1 MTQRCAV
8 TQMKRIF
15 ARTKRIGGGRK
26 DLGPSPPLLSQPPFF
41 ACGPRAAF
49 STLPLAASIRLEMR
63 DVFEIVP
70 GEIEIRRTFVGLRR
84 AVALCCDVN
93 G

>member
-1 MTQRCAV
+1 MTQRAV

-15 ARTKRIGGGRK
+15 ARTKKGGGR
-26 DLGPSPPLLSQPPFF
+26 GRTSAFPPSPNPLL
-41 ACGPRAAF
+41 AWGHRAF
-49 STLPLAASIRLEMR
+49 STLPLVAPRIAIRLEMR

>member
-15 ARTKRIGGGRK
+15 ARTKRIEGGRTWA
-26 DLGPSPPLLSQPPFF
+26 PSPSLLSQPPFF